1 MIKSG
6 DLYFGLDMITI
17 VLGVGDHY
25 IGKLTYRVFSVDNL
39 GQYPAC
45 IWSAFE
51 TEVESMKKLCE

>member
-17 VLGVGDHY
+17 VLCIGDHY
-25 IGKLTYRVFSVDNL
+25 IGKSAYQVFSVDNL
-39 GQYPAC
+39 GEYPAC